1 MSIHIKHKLKMQSL
15 DYRLWDLWKKSRWAT
30 HLSWIKLMFHGHDWF
45 VIHYWAALQG
55 NVHSET
61 GGHLVWAAKRQNGG
75 QIRFPVPLPPSQHC
89 YQTSDFWGKGVVAY
103 ISRKILGGSFHIKIM
118 LEEKNNIV
126 WTPNSKLLLNLMIR
140 AKKLSELNPI

>member
-1 MSIHIKHKLKMQSL
+1 MDMIDLLSIIGLPFRATSIQKLEATLSEQQKDKMADGS
-15 DYRLWDLWKKSRWAT
+15 
-30 HLSWIKLMFHGHDWF
+30 G
-45 VIHYWAALQG
+45 
-55 NVHSET
+55 
-61 GGHLVWAAKRQNGG
+61 
-75 QIRFPVPLPPSQHC
+75 FPSPLPPSQHC